1 MGSSGEPAEKAN
13 WCFDSQGMFSMNCNV
28 ALNSNT
34 ALPMWAIIAIAST
47 AAAIVP
53 CLAISC
59 CICSMQ
65 NRKDEDDVKNNFQS
79 YVADPEQ
86 WRQVQIDGQ
95 QRKRRSVAAARPL
108 PRRQRRHTYDER
120 HHSRERRHRPRKE
133 RSFKQY
139 TRSFRRP
146 KRESHRHSRSPRRRE
161 KRRSPKREFE
171 HRDTRETQ
179 PDEEMQMLALP
190 PPQYEY
196 VEPYYPPAPEPEEL
210 LALLAPDYWNSDAAL
225 YCDEDEV
232 NRPDPPMLEGPT
244 AIEQQQQQQLQMRQA
259 EPEPE
264 GEMLM
269 LTDGRDISDR
279 SGNNNGPYLAI
290 ESEGMRD
297 SHFLSMTTTM
307 TICQVHPMEKG
318 RGVEMLLSRVV

>member
-1 MGSSGEPAEKAN
+1 LLDAKQKG
-13 WCFDSQGMFSMNCNV
+13 
-28 ALNSNT
+28 
-34 ALPMWAIIAIAST
+34 
-47 AAAIVP
+47 
-53 CLAISC
+53 
-59 CICSMQ
+59 
-65 NRKDEDDVKNNFQS
+65 EDDVKNNFQS

-86 WRQVQIDGQ
+86 WRQVQIGGQ
-95 QRKRRSVAAARPL
+95 QRKRRSVAAARPP
-108 PRRQRRHTYDER
+108 PRKAQ
-120 HHSRERRHRPRKE
+120 RKE

-210 LALLAPDYWNSDAAL
+210 LALPAPDYWNSDAAL

-297 SHFLSMTTTM
+297 SHFFEYDYDDDDLSSSSY
-307 TICQVHPMEKG
+307 G
-318 RGVEMLLSRVV
+318 NGARR

>member
-1 MGSSGEPAEKAN
+1 
-13 WCFDSQGMFSMNCNV
+13 
-28 ALNSNT
+28 
-34 ALPMWAIIAIAST
+34 
-47 AAAIVP
+47 
-53 CLAISC
+53 
-59 CICSMQ
+59 
-65 NRKDEDDVKNNFQS
+65 
-79 YVADPEQ
+79 
-86 WRQVQIDGQ
+86 
-95 QRKRRSVAAARPL
+95 
-108 PRRQRRHTYDER
+108 
-120 HHSRERRHRPRKE
+120 
-133 RSFKQY
+133 
-139 TRSFRRP
+139 
-146 KRESHRHSRSPRRRE
+146 
-161 KRRSPKREFE
+161 
-171 HRDTRETQ
+171 
-179 PDEEMQMLALP
+179 MQMLALP

-210 LALLAPDYWNSDAAL
+210 LALPAPDYWNSDAAL

-307 TICQVHPMEKG
+307 TICQVHPMEMG